1 MDGDKSTY
9 SSNALPTGATLNAS
23 SGAFNWTPSFDQ
35 SGSYTLSFTVT
46 DSAGLSASETLTINV
61 TDVVVNRG
69 PVCEAAYP
77 SIAEIWPPNH
87 KQTKIV
93 TILNLTDPD
102 GDPLN
107 LRVTSVLQDE
117 PTNSDGDGSTWI
129 DGGGV
134 GTSQP
139 WVRAERAGTG
149 NGRIYEILFEASDGR
164 GKTCTGSV
172 KTVVPH
178 DKKPTGR

>member
-1 MDGDKSTY
+1 
-9 SSNALPTGATLNAS
+9 
-23 SGAFNWTPSFDQ
+23 
-35 SGSYTLSFTVT
+35 
-46 DSAGLSASETLTINV
+46 LTINV

-149 NGRIYEILFEASDGR
+149 NGRIYEIFFEASDGR

-178 DKKPTGR
+178 DKNRPAVDDGRRYDSTVAGGHASIVQK